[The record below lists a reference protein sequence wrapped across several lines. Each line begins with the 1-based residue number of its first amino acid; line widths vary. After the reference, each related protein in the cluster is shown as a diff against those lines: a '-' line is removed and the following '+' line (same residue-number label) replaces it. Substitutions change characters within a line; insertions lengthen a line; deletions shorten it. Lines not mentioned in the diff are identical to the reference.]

1 MKEIEARASIR
12 INTVII
18 VGIVNAKYNR
28 CSNYQNAPCGKAV
41 EMDRIEQE
49 EGEVTGSMVKWK
61 YNIAMVDN
69 FESDTSETDDGNE
82 NDCLCLTFVIQQ

>member
-1 MKEIEARASIR
+1 MDKGEQKER
-12 INTVII
+12 
-18 VGIVNAKYNR
+18 
-28 CSNYQNAPCGKAV
+28 
-41 EMDRIEQE
+41 
-49 EGEVTGSMVKWK
+49 EVTGSMVKWK